1 MLPSSDR
8 LSRIASIP
16 GPSSSKA
23 SQEAWSAAQAVFVQ
37 YATHYS
43 LPLQEQVLGQLPDA
57 RDPAVHDL
65 LWLGDSVEGSR
76 FLSDSEKLWV
86 IQALL
91 GDSGQESWVFWPF
104 EDTLRRSLPGAASWI
119 ETHALSRQAWIA
131 AATRVLRQN
140 SGKEIPW
147 VLGGHAGIEAFCARC
162 LEEEPELAGKV
173 RRISLREAV
182 SAPLPSAVLCESRT
196 ALALTSIRGVA
207 GWLGQPVSAGA
218 PWVVQAWVVGGVRRI
233 LEQVFEL
240 AGFPRGEFR

>member
-16 GPSSSKA
+16 GPNSSKA
-23 SQEAWSAAQAVFVQ
+23 SQEAWAEAQVQLSQFAA
-37 YATHYS
+37 HHS

-57 RDPAVHDL
+57 RDLAGHDL
-65 LWLGDSVEGSR
+65 YWLGDSVEGSKL
-76 FLSDSEKLWV
+76 LSDSEKLWV

-91 GDSGQESWVFWPF
+91 GESGQESWVFWPF
-104 EDTLRRSLPGAASWI
+104 EDTLRRSLPGASSWI

-131 AATRVLRQN
+131 AATRVLQQN

-147 VLGGHAGIEAFCARC
+147 VLGGHAGIEAFCGQC
-162 LEEEPELAGKV
+162 LGQEPELAAKV

-182 SAPLPSAVLCESRT
+182 SSTLPSAVLCESRT

-218 PWVVQAWVVGGVRRI
+218 PWVVQTWAVAGVSRI
-233 LEQVFEL
+233 LEQVFER